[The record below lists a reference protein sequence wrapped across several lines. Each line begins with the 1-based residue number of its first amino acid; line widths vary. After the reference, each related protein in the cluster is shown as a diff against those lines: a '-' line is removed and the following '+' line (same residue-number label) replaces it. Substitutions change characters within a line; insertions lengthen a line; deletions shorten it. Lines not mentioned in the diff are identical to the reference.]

1 MDNKNLSRLESRTVM
16 NEILDKKATDAQVSA
31 FLVALRMKG
40 ETVDEITGTAEAV
53 TSKTKRIPLKYKYM
67 VDTCG
72 TGGANLFTFNIS
84 TTAAF
89 VTAGAGVIVAKHGHV
104 SVSSKCGS
112 ADLLVQLG
120 INIKASRKKIKKC
133 LDEIGIAF
141 LFSQKSRG
149 SAQYAMGPRMEIGSR
164 TLFNILGPLT
174 NPARTRR
181 QIIGVYDIELMHVV
195 VDVMREL
202 GSERIMVVHGND
214 GLDEITI
221 TGPTN
226 AVELIDGRM
235 QEYEIR
241 PEDYGMQSVPLAKI
255 QTGECSAN
263 KDILLDVLAG
273 KKGPA
278 RNIVLLNAGAA
289 VKVSGK
295 AETLEEGIQMA
306 KDSIDSGAAMAKLD
320 KIIELSN

>member
-1 MDNKNLSRLESRTVM
+1 
-16 NEILDKKATDAQVSA
+16 
-31 FLVALRMKG
+31 
-40 ETVDEITGTAEAV
+40 
-53 TSKTKRIPLKYKYM
+53 
-67 VDTCG
+67 
-72 TGGANLFTFNIS
+72 
-84 TTAAF
+84 
-89 VTAGAGVIVAKHGHV
+89 
-104 SVSSKCGS
+104 
-112 ADLLVQLG
+112 
-120 INIKASRKKIKKC
+120 
-133 LDEIGIAF
+133 
-141 LFSQKSRG
+141 
-149 SAQYAMGPRMEIGSR
+149 
-164 TLFNILGPLT
+164 
-174 NPARTRR
+174 
-181 QIIGVYDIELMHVV
+181 
-195 VDVMREL
+195 
-202 GSERIMVVHGND
+202 MVVHGND

>member
-1 MDNKNLSRLESRTVM
+1 MS
-16 NEILDKKATDAQVSA
+16 EILDKKATDAQVSA

-40 ETVDEITGTAEAV
+40 ETVDEIAGTAEAV
-53 TSKTKRIPLKYKYM
+53 TSKTKPISLKYEYM

-89 VTAGAGVIVAKHGHV
+89 VTAGAGVTVAKHGHV

-112 ADLLVQLG
+112 AELLVQLG
-120 INIKASRKKIKKC
+120 VNIKASRKTIKKC

-149 SAQYAMGPRMEIGSR
+149 SNQYAMGPRMEIGSR

-174 NPARTRR
+174 NPAHTRR
-181 QIIGVYDIELMHVV
+181 QIIGVYDIELMPIIVE
-195 VDVMREL
+195 VMREL

-221 TGPTN
+221 TGPTKI
-226 AVELIDGRM
+226 AELLDGTLY
-235 QEYEIR
+235 EYEIS
-241 PEDYGMQSVPLAKI
+241 PENFGMQSAPLSEI
-255 QTGECSAN
+255 QTGECSEN
-263 KDILLDVLAG
+263 KSILLDVLAG
-273 KKGPA
+273 KKGAA

-289 VKVSGK
+289 IKVSGK
-295 AETLEEGIQMA
+295 AESLEQGIQLA
-306 KDSIDSGAAMAKLD
+306 KDSIDSGAAMGKLD